1 MRKID
6 LWNDSD
12 KDLASDFRS
21 LMTHLPALMGII
33 RPEHPDECNCGCERV
48 HAAGV
53 DWHLEKGLTVIFK
66 HETRPGEIRVEA
78 IPAFMSER
86 LRQI

>member
-1 MRKID
+1 MMKID

-12 KDLASDFRS
+12 EDLADKFRM
-21 LMTHLPALMGII
+21 LMKYLPSLMGIN
-33 RPEHPDECNCGCERV
+33 RPKHPDECDCGCDRV

-53 DWHLEKGLTVIFK
+53 EWHLEQGLTIIFK

-78 IPAFMSER
+78 IPAFMSDR
-86 LRQI
+86 LREN